1 MFKRER
7 RYNTKLERKN
17 TKEIDYNNS
26 SRQFKP
32 WGSRVIAS
40 QNGAITHINRSIYS
54 IETTSKSCL
63 QLFIAVFLFCEKKK
77 SKNDGAI
84 RRNMLFMD
92 PVWDSFPFYMRT
104 VQSRTGTKISRVRSA
119 TDTKSDRSEFVF
131 RPIPCKPRMKRNV
144 WRAIRTHNGP
154 SSSRSHVFTLPC
166 SAAHDPLASGWHM
179 KGAVSRQSSSFCL
192 ILPITRHQ

>member
-1 MFKRER
+1 M
-7 RYNTKLERKN
+7 
-17 TKEIDYNNS
+17 
-26 SRQFKP
+26 
-32 WGSRVIAS
+32 
-40 QNGAITHINRSIYS
+40 
-54 IETTSKSCL
+54 L
-63 QLFIAVFLFCEKKK
+63 QLLIAVFLFCLKKK

-92 PVWDSFPFYMRT
+92 PDVCDSFPFYMRP
-104 VQSRTGTKISRVRSA
+104 VQSRTGTKITRVGSA
-119 TDTKSDRSEFVF
+119 TDRKSDRSEFVF
-131 RPIPCKPRMKRNV
+131 RPIPGKPRMKRNV
-144 WRAIRTHNGP
+144 WRAIRTHNAP